1 MNLSSA
7 RILIVDDDPL
17 MLALVA
23 DTLRQIGIRNV
34 QKCPDGKAGLTA
46 VVKFQPHL
54 ILSDIHMAPMSG
66 LEFVKKLRA
75 IPDRA
80 VAATRV
86 IFMTADASKETLGE
100 ALPLGI
106 RGYIIKPPTVEQVGA
121 KLKAALA

>member
-54 ILSDIHMAPMSG
+54 ICPTFIAPMSG

-75 IPDRA
+75 IPDR
-80 VAATRV
+80 TRV
-86 IFMTADASKETLGE
+86 PRSSS
-100 ALPLGI
+100 
-106 RGYIIKPPTVEQVGA
+106 
-121 KLKAALA
+121 